1 MYFNRHLW
9 YVREAKL
16 EGREEKKYINI
27 INVYECE

>member
-16 EGREEKKYINI
+16 EGREEKKYKYNKC
-27 INVYECE
+27 V